1 MTAAEFRAARKA
13 LKLSQAK
20 LADAL
25 MMSTRSILLYEG
37 GHQPIPRTVELAVAY
52 LVTLE
57 YLLTCEVPQMAA
69 T

>member
-13 LKLSQAK
+13 LKLTQSK
-20 LADAL
+20 LAEAL
-25 MMSTRSILLYEG
+25 DMTTRSVQLYEH
-37 GHQPIPRTVELAVAY
+37 GHQTVPRTVELAVAY